1 MFWCR
6 CPRRQSAE
14 CERGLKCTV
23 MIKCFTLTTVV
34 SHMHKL
40 VTSDFVSPLFK
51 YSVNILVINRK
62 TRHEPHCRVFPFFA
76 YLSHVTFYFFSCLAL
91 RSVSERINKTG
102 GIDLILTEEKME
114 MYAALLCFS
123 FPCYIKAVC
132 LFLWLTV
139 MLNIIWVNA
148 SLQVIPVSWKL

>member
-1 MFWCR
+1 
-6 CPRRQSAE
+6 
-14 CERGLKCTV
+14 
-23 MIKCFTLTTVV
+23 
-34 SHMHKL
+34 MHKL

-51 YSVNILVINRK
+51 YSVNILVINRQ
-62 TRHEPHCRVFPFFA
+62 TRPVTRASLQGFSFFCIFESRDLFFFFFFP
-76 YLSHVTFYFFSCLAL
+76 CLAL

-123 FPCYIKAVC
+123 FPRYIKAVC

-139 MLNIIWVNA
+139 MLNII
-148 SLQVIPVSWKL
+148 